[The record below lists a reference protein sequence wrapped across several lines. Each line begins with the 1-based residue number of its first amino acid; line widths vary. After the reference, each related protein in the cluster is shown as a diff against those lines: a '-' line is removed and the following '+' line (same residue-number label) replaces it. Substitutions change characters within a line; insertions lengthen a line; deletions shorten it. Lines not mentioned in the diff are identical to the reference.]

1 MSQDKSS
8 ALSSRGDFTSANEE
22 LPTVGQRVILMC
34 SGYRCL
40 GYLDARGI
48 WRDDAKNQEL
58 NGVVGWQK
66 LSESLTTVSL
76 IIQLKQQEILKTKS
90 VNGIEDKNMNTNLD
104 KQDPV
109 SANGAS
115 SPDGRHGEPGG
126 NLKEAPRPETP
137 PVDEKATVPAASNQT
152 KNRRRIFLVAALLIV
167 GVAVGA
173 YYFWFL
179 APYQSTDD
187 ATIEGHVTAVAP
199 QISGRVTQV
208 LVQDNEEVKEGAVLL
223 EIDPRD
229 YETKLLQAQA
239 NLTAAHSELAQAKA
253 QLSVEQAKVTQERA
267 NLTAAQAQAS
277 YAQADWKRY
286 QNIGNLGVSQSQID
300 LADTQAH
307 SSDAQVEVARS
318 KILAAEAQATLSQAS
333 IETASANIQQNES
346 AVRQAELNLS
356 YAKVTAPENGR
367 VTRRMVEK
375 GAFAQTGQALLTI
388 VPHQIWVVA
397 NFKETQLE
405 NMRVGQPVEIKVD
418 AYPHHKFTGHV
429 DSFQTGSG
437 ARFSLF
443 PPENATGNYIKVLQ
457 RVPVKIVFDES
468 SLGDSTLILGPGMSA
483 EPEVRVK

>member
-1 MSQDKSS
+1 
-8 ALSSRGDFTSANEE
+8 
-22 LPTVGQRVILMC
+22 
-34 SGYRCL
+34 
-40 GYLDARGI
+40 
-48 WRDDAKNQEL
+48 
-58 NGVVGWQK
+58 
-66 LSESLTTVSL
+66 
-76 IIQLKQQEILKTKS
+76 
-90 VNGIEDKNMNTNLD
+90 MNSNLD
-104 KQDPV
+104 NHGSLPP
-109 SANGAS
+109 NGAKPS
-115 SPDGRHGEPGG
+115 DTREPVI
-126 NLKEAPRPETP
+126 KTPETSRP
-137 PVDEKATVPAASNQT
+137 TMAPVDERLNVTTASNQSSH
-152 KNRRRIFLVAALLIV
+152 RRKILAGGAVLIV
-167 GVAVGA
+167 ALGVGA

-199 QISGRVTQV
+199 QISGRVTLV
-208 LVQDNEEVKEGAVLL
+208 LVQDNQEVKEGDELF

-239 NLTAAHSELAQAKA
+239 SLTAARSVLAQAKA
-253 QLSVEQAKVTQERA
+253 QLAVDQAKVTQERA
-267 NLTAAQAQAS
+267 NLTAAEAQAG

-318 KILAAEAQATLSQAS
+318 KILAAGAQAALSRAS
-333 IETASANIQQNES
+333 IETASANILQNES
-346 AVRQAELNLS
+346 VVRQAELNLS

-375 GAFAQTGQALLTI
+375 GAFAQIGQALLTI

-405 NMRVGQPVEIKVD
+405 NMRAGQPVEIKVD
-418 AYPHHKFTGHV
+418 AYPHHRFTGRV
-429 DSFQTGSG
+429 DSIQTGSG

-468 SLGDSTLILGPGMSA
+468 SLSDSTLILGPGMSV
-483 EPEVRVK
+483 EPDVRVR